1 VAFKAEIERGR
12 EERSFG
18 LGHGGGPSVFER
30 ILRWVSGIGLGIGT
44 FALAGYAASDNYA
57 LQFMVIWSMTAG
69 MASGVGALVMLQRR
83 RDVDAEFWGRLWTG
97 RLGRWLF
104 GVARMFT
111 GTKALPA
118 SLTHRPTELALGM
131 AAEQLYDTLPKETRR
146 QLRDL
151 PDVVHRLEQDAQ
163 RMRARLEELQEALG
177 GADHSGSAD
186 PAIAAR
192 HDRIVADL
200 TAERDLVQQR
210 LKDAVAALETIRLN
224 LLRLHAGTG
233 TVHSLTTDLGLARD
247 LTRDI
252 SLQVEGYREVD
263 GELKR

>member
-1 VAFKAEIERGR
+1 MNV
-12 EERSFG
+12 FG
-18 LGHGGGPSVFER
+18 WSLTVGVG
-30 ILRWVSGIGLGIGT
+30 SGIG
-44 FALAGYAASDNYA
+44 AL
-57 LQFMVIWSMTAG
+57 I
-69 MASGVGALVMLQRR
+69 MLQRR

-104 GVARMFT
+104 GFARMFT
-111 GTKALPA
+111 SAKRLTA

-131 AAEQLYDTLPKETRR
+131 AAEQLYESLPKETRA

-163 RMRARLEELQEALG
+163 RMRARLEELQEALSDVG
-177 GADHSGSAD
+177 QRGSPE

-200 TAERDLVQQR
+200 SNERDLVQQR
-210 LKDAVAALETIRLN
+210 LRDAVAALETIRLN

-233 TVHSLTTDLGLARD
+233 TVQSLTTDLGLARNVASE
-247 LTRDI
+247 I
-252 SLQVEGYREVD
+252 SAHADGYSEVERELQR
-263 GELKR
+263 

>member
-1 VAFKAEIERGR
+1 MITLVWSFTGGVA
-12 EERSFG
+12 
-18 LGHGGGPSVFER
+18 
-30 ILRWVSGIGLGIGT
+30 SGI
-44 FALAGYAASDNYA
+44 
-57 LQFMVIWSMTAG
+57 
-69 MASGVGALVMLQRR
+69 GALVMLQRR

-111 GTKALPA
+111 GTRTLPA

-151 PDVVHRLEQDAQ
+151 PDVVHRLEEDAQ

-177 GADHSGSAD
+177 NAGHSGRAD
-186 PAIAAR
+186 PAIGAR
-192 HDRIVADL
+192 HARIVADL
-200 TAERDLVQQR
+200 SAERDLVQQR

-233 TVHSLTTDLGLARD
+233 SVRSLTTDLGLARE
-247 LTRDI
+247 LARDI
-252 SLQVEGYREVD
+252 DAHVEGLREVED
-263 GELKR
+263 AL